1 MKNLG
6 AGPILV
12 MYANL
17 GYAVVAT
24 DYSGLGSDSGKP
36 VLDMESNPF
45 DVIYSVP
52 AAGAAPEPPFVY
64 Q

>member
-1 MKNLG
+1 
-6 AGPILV
+6 

-24 DYSGLGSDSGKP
+24 DYSGLGADSGKP
-36 VLDMESNPF
+36 VLDMQSNAF

-52 AAGAAPEPPFVY
+52 AARAAVTG
-64 Q
+64 